1 MERTED
7 RRELPVYAVRLREL
21 RRARG
26 MSSRR
31 VSEYCGRILRKRHEG
46 TEGHGPDYAGGFLR
60 RERGLHPGLGAGIK
74 NFLSGYLSLPNRENL
89 VK

>member
-7 RRELPVYAVRLREL
+7 HKQGRELPVYAVRLREL

-31 VSEYCGRILRKRHEG
+31 VSEYCGMS
-46 TEGHGPDYAGGFLR
+46 HGMVGFTK
-60 RERGLHPGLGAGIK
+60 AA
-74 NFLSGYLSLPNRENL
+74 
-89 VK
+89 